1 MSNLV
6 KIENQEISV
15 KEFKKRRVVTFKDI
29 DLVHER
35 PEGTAKRNFTENK
48 QRLIVGEDYFILK
61 PSDSEKYGFRT
72 LEIPNRGLT
81 VFTEQGYLMLV
92 KSFTDDLA
100 WTVQRQLVSK
110 YFNKDKPL
118 SAMGM
123 IRLQNEAL
131 IELDTKIDVVNED
144 LQEFKRDMPLLAVEC
159 QKIISAK
166 NRKVVPLLGGKNA
179 SAYKNASIRNRV
191 YRDLETQIRREFGV
205 DTYKAIKRRQCG
217 LAIKIIEEYELPMA
231 LEEEIRSV
239 NSQFELDLGGRH

>member
-1 MSNLV
+1 MNNLI
-6 KIENQEISV
+6 KIGNQSISQKEINGM
-15 KEFKKRRVVTFKDI
+15 RVVTLSDI
-29 DLVHER
+29 DNVHER
-35 PEGTAKRNFTENK
+35 PAGTARRNFNANK
-48 QRLIVGEDYFILK
+48 NHLIEGEDYCVRNSYEAKEQFGIK
-61 PSDSEKYGFRT
+61 APS
-72 LEIPNRGLT
+72 GLYLI
-81 VFTEQGYLMLV
+81 TESGYLMLV